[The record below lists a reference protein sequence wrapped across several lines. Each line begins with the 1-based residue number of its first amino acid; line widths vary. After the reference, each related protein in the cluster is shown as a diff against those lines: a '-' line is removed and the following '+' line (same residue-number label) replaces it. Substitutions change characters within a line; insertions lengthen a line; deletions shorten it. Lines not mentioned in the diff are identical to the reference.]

1 MWKKLMSRS
10 LHFTKSIEHNFS
22 HRLCCAQLLEWKTSK
37 DERATAPFSIGI
49 GIPVATRT
57 LQILEEERYLKAL
70 FRSGNVCS
78 GVLKY
83 QRHIVVI

>member
-22 HRLCCAQLLEWKTSK
+22 HRLCCAQLLEWKRHN
-37 DERATAPFSIGI
+37 DERATAPSSIGL
-49 GIPVATRT
+49 GIPIATRT
-57 LQILEEERYLKAL
+57 LQILEEEHYLTAL

-78 GVLKY
+78 FILKY
-83 QRHIVVI
+83 QKHAAIV